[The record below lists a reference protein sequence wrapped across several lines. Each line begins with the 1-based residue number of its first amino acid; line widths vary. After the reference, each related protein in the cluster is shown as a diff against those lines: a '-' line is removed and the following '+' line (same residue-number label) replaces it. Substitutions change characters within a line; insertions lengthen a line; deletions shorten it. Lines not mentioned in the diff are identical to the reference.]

1 MADQSQQGNPPSY
14 DQSTLPTYQQATQQ
28 TPQTA
33 PPAYSPYSSYMG
45 SYGTSPYAMP
55 YGGSYYPPSSSTTSM
70 GTAYGDGKGALTQAE
85 ALNERTDGQL
95 HAYKDQAKFD
105 QEKQLQHN
113 GIETAEMAVA
123 MGIAG
128 GAVGAAAGSIRS
140 TKLDKHGNMVDAH
153 GNATNNKENAVKTTS
168 KGKGAVIGLLVGLGA
183 GAGWSLFNRN

>member
-1 MADQSQQGNPPSY
+1 MSDQSQQGNPPSY

-28 TPQTA
+28 TS

-85 ALNERTDGQL
+85 ALNTRTDGQL
-95 HAYKDQAKFD
+95 HAYKDQAEFD
-105 QEKQLQHN
+105 KNKELESN
-113 GIETAEMAVA
+113 GIQTAEMAAA
-123 MGIAG
+123 MAIAG

-140 TKLDKHGNMVDAH
+140 TKLNKHGQPVDAH
-153 GNATNNKENAVKTTS
+153 GNVVSKENAVKTTS